1 MQHMTQNLKHANRK
15 CTGFPII
22 TGITVLCFLIFYAA
36 SGNMERQL
44 EPVNR
49 AALTEMML
57 VSLILLGIGKLPF
70 FHAGKRRI
78 LATAIVIVVE
88 IYIHRMLLPVV
99 FSGLWF
105 LFLAIVFLFI
115 FGMIR
120 SRSDFRKLKLPG
132 DLREYRPLLLALPFL
147 LIQLNRMNIAVDYDS
162 LRYGLRSDYVLFN
175 GSFFDALGQVNAVYT
190 YPKGLEVLTAPLAS
204 FHSFALL
211 LMFQFWTLLSVMA
224 LTFAILYRMTG
235 RVRNGTAAVLV
246 LSMMTSLTN
255 MSITAKTDLITLL
268 LQLVMFWFFL
278 MREPG
283 KATAAAILS
292 LSMKPTAVVFTTAA
306 WMTLMGM
313 SLWEAHRKAGR
324 NVSPQDPQ
332 MPGMRMQ
339 ESRVFASGLWI
350 SALPALMF
358 SVFFTGIITLRTL
371 VITGVP
377 YSTTFTALFQAL
389 GFRVKWPFNF
399 DAHVD
404 YGASVSL
411 GQAMLSLVRR
421 LFLFLFC
428 PIGNDMAHVMIAWGG
443 VMVPVLLFAILRKR
457 NIFFRGSREQRMAAM
472 LLMVLTGLSLLT
484 FYFLWQVDGN
494 YYVFW
499 DVMLVITAMSL
510 PETEPDPY
518 PGRIRI
524 LEAGIL
530 WVAAFATTIITS
542 WAGAVGF
549 TPVDFVNKGYYD
561 NLAEIAETQKLRGSY
576 GIWSR
581 MAENPANRVIAFAE
595 TPECYE
601 IPCNVESIADVEG
614 SGGSPGLYDK
624 PVFFEWF
631 LTWADTDYLYVERGF
646 LEQPEESRAR
656 EMLET
661 LIHEGM
667 ISGIMTERA
676 SQEPELHGLLPEED
690 CYLLLTVDKAR
701 LRYIWEETTPP
712 PADPVRTAELLGIFR
727 TAAYFAK

>member
-1 MQHMTQNLKHANRK
+1 MQHMTQNLKPANRK
-15 CTGFPII
+15 YTGFSII
-22 TGITVLCFLIFYAA
+22 TGITVLCFLLFYVV
-36 SGNMERQL
+36 SGNLERQL

-49 AALTEMML
+49 AALTEMLL
-57 VSLILLGIGKLPF
+57 VSLILLGIGRLPLF
-70 FHAGKRRI
+70 NTEKRQK
-78 LATAIVIVVE
+78 LATAIVIVIE
-88 IYIHRMLLPVV
+88 MYLHRMLLPVV

-115 FGMIR
+115 FGVIR
-120 SRSDFRKLKLPG
+120 SRRDLRKLQLPG
-132 DLREYRPLLLALPFL
+132 DPREYRPLLLILPFL

-175 GSFFDALGQVNAVYT
+175 GSFFDALGQINAVYT
-190 YPKGLEVLTAPLAS
+190 YPKGLEVLTAPLSS

-211 LMFQFWTLLSVMA
+211 LMFQFWTLLSV
-224 LTFAILYRMTG
+224 LLLVFLILYRMTG
-235 RVRNGTAAVLV
+235 RVRNGVAAVIA

-268 LQLVMFWFFL
+268 LQLIMFWFFL
-278 MREPG
+278 TREPG
-283 KATAAAILS
+283 KAAAAAILS

-313 SLWEAHRKAGR
+313 SLWEAYRKAGR
-324 NVSPQDPQ
+324 KMFAQEPSLPEMQ
-332 MPGMRMQ
+332 MP
-339 ESRVFASGLWI
+339 ESRLSASGSWI
-350 SALPALMF
+350 SALPALIF
-358 SVFFTGIITLRTL
+358 SILFTGIITLRTL

-411 GQAMLSLVRR
+411 GQAMLSLLRR

-428 PIGNDMAHVMIAWGG
+428 PVGDDMVHVMIAWGG
-443 VMVPVLLFAILRKR
+443 VMVPVLLYAVLGKRKKL
-457 NIFFRGSREQRMAAM
+457 FRGSREQRMAAV

-494 YYVFW
+494 YYIFW

-510 PETEPDPY
+510 LEQEPDPY

-524 LEAGIL
+524 LEAGML
-530 WVAAFATTIITS
+530 WAAAFATTIITS

-561 NLAEIAETQKLRGSY
+561 NLAEIAEAQRLRGSY
-576 GIWSR
+576 GVWSH
-581 MAENPANRVIAFAE
+581 MAADPATRVIAFAE

-624 PVFFEWF
+624 PMFFEWF
-631 LTWADTDYLYVERGF
+631 LTWADTDYLYIERGF
-646 LEQPEESRAR
+646 LEQPEETRAR
-656 EMLET
+656 EMVET
-661 LIHEGM
+661 LIREGM
-667 ISGIMTERA
+667 ISDIMTERA
-676 SQEPELHGLLPEED
+676 SQKPELHGIGPEED
-690 CYLLLTVDKAR
+690 CYLLLSVDKAR
-701 LRYIWEETTPP
+701 LRYIWEKMTPP

-727 TAAYFAK
+727 TAAYFAR